1 MKLVEV
7 QSAELACSK
16 LCNQFAVFNDAGR
29 HEELVALFVDDGRYA
44 RPTDPDNFVSGKAAI
59 LAAFK
64 SRPQDKITR
73 HLITN
78 IVVDITA
85 AKTAQGIC
93 YVTLF
98 SGSTNNPAEK
108 FGFKA
113 NSSVLIGEY
122 HDEFVLTE
130 SGWRFSRRGGRLIFT
145 T

>member
-1 MKLVEV
+1 MV
-7 QSAELACSK
+7 ELACSK

-29 HEELVALFVDDGRYA
+29 HEELAGLFIEEGRYA
-44 RPTDPDNFVSGKAAI
+44 RPLDPENFVLGRAPI

-64 SRPQDKITR
+64 ARPQDKVFR

-78 IVVDITA
+78 IVIDVLD
-85 AKTAQGIC
+85 AKSARGLC

-108 FGFKA
+108 FGLKA
-113 NSSVLIGEY
+113 NPSILIGEY
-122 HDEFVLTE
+122 HDEFVLTDL
-130 SGWRFSRRGGRLIFT
+130 GWRFSKRAGRLIFT

>member
-1 MKLVEV
+1 MKLQEQ
-7 QSAELACSK
+7 QSIELACSK
-16 LCNQFAVFNDAGR
+16 LSNQFAVFNDAGR
-29 HEELVALFVDDGRYA
+29 HEELVALFTEDGRYA
-44 RPTDPDNFVSGKAAI
+44 RPLDPENFVCGPAAI

-64 SRPQDKITR
+64 ARPQDKVFR

-78 IVVDITA
+78 IVIDISSD
-85 AKTAQGIC
+85 KTAKGLC

-108 FGFKA
+108 LGLKA
-113 NSSVLIGEY
+113 NPSVLIGEY

-130 SGWRFSRRGGRLIFT
+130 AGWRFSQRAGRLIFT

>member
-1 MKLVEV
+1 MTLEEA

-29 HEELVALFVDDGRYA
+29 HEELVALFTEDGRYA

-59 LAAFK
+59 LVAFK

-78 IVVDITA
+78 IVVEITSTKI
-85 AKTAQGIC
+85 AKGIS

-98 SGSTNNPAEK
+98 SGSTNSPVDK

-113 NSSVLIGEY
+113 NPVVLIGEY
-122 HDEFVLTE
+122 HDEFVLTKA
-130 SGWRFSRRGGRLIFT
+130 GWRFSQRGGRLIFT